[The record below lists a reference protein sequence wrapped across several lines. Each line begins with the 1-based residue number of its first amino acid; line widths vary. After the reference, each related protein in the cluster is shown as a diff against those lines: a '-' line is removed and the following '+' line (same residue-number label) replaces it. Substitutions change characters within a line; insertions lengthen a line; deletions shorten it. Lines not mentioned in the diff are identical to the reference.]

1 MTQDS
6 PSCTHHSHHIN
17 PTSDKIR
24 LLITTL
30 ILIGS
35 FAIAEF
41 IVGKISHS
49 LALVAESG
57 HMASDCL
64 GLILALLA
72 AWIARR
78 QNHNYIS
85 SENYPIELTTAL
97 LNGVVLVVVALWI
110 GGEAI
115 ARLESP
121 HIEILSLP
129 MLAIA
134 TVGLGVNS
142 INIWLL
148 HKDSHDDLNIRGA
161 FLHIVADTASS
172 IGVILGAIAVWQ
184 LHWIWA
190 DAVVS
195 LFVATLIIISA
206 IPLIMES
213 IKALF
218 FKSVT
223 DS

>member
-6 PSCTHHSHHIN
+6 PSCTHHSHNNLSSH
-17 PTSDKIR
+17 KIR

-30 ILIGS
+30 IIIGG
-35 FAIAEF
+35 FAICEL

-72 AWIARR
+72 TWIARR
-78 QNHNYIS
+78 RNHNDIS
-85 SENYPIELTTAL
+85 AANYPIELGTAL

-121 HIEILSLP
+121 HVEILSLP
-129 MLAIA
+129 MLATA

-195 LFVATLIIISA
+195 LFVAALIIISA
-206 IPLIMES
+206 IPLIVES

-223 DS
+223 AS